1 MDMES
6 RESAVGLVVV
16 RDEVSEEKI
25 EFAVCDEAVDR
36 MLTWSIDFLGLSEES
51 AVEKESYVLW
61 FVLLLPG
68 LVEPHCCSFVPR
80 SPG

>member
-1 MDMES
+1 MES
-6 RESAVGLVVV
+6 RDSEAEGLAV
-16 RDEVSEEKI
+16 RAEISEEKT
-25 EFAVCDEAVDR
+25 EFAVWDEAVER
-36 MLTWSIDFLGLSEES
+36 MLIASSDFLGLSEES

-68 LVEPHCCSFVPR
+68 LGGPHCCSLVPL